1 MQIGFLTAFLGG
13 ILALLSPCSALLL
26 PAFLAST
33 VGAKLKLLAHGAV
46 FYLGLVVTL
55 VPFGLGIGAL
65 GSLLMD
71 HRGIVIA
78 ITSIVLVVLGALQAL
93 GFGFDLSRILPGAAK
108 TQQTAHKR
116 TGLLRTFLL
125 GAVGGVAG
133 FCAGPI
139 LGAVLT
145 LAMGRGNTWE
155 AGALLAVYGAGMVVP
170 LVLIAALWERLGPR
184 GQRLLRG
191 RTITILGRSLH
202 TTSLVTGLLIVA
214 VGLLFWFTN
223 GLVAMPSLVP
233 TSVQAWMQ
241 EQGAILANPVFDIV
255 AVIAVAAVALTVW
268 SIRTSAR
275 RKQ

>member
-1 MQIGFLTAFLGG
+1 MQVGFLTAFLGG

-26 PAFLAST
+26 PAFFAST
-33 VGAKLKLLAHGAV
+33 VGSKLKLLAHGAV

-78 ITSIVLVVLGALQAL
+78 ITSIVLVVLGVLQAL

-108 TQQTAHKR
+108 TQQAAHKR
-116 TGLLRTFLL
+116 TGLVRTFLL

-170 LVLIAALWERLGPR
+170 LVLIAALWERLGTR

-191 RTITILGRSLH
+191 RTITILGPQLH

-255 AVIAVAAVALTVW
+255 AVIALAAVALAVW
-268 SIRTSAR
+268 AVRTSAR